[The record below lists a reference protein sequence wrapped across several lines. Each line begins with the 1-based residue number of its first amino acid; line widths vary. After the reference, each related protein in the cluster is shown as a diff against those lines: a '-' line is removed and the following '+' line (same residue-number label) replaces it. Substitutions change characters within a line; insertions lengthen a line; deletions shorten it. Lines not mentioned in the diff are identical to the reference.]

1 MEQRIGGRRR
11 LLCRRGKRLPRHRLA
26 LAFGIGAP
34 TPGRRSFL
42 TKRRSS
48 GLTCGGKEEKNV
60 RWATAALAVIV
71 AAGLLVAAASARV
84 SSPTKQA
91 ASIKACALLPD
102 TTSSTRYTLFD
113 APYLK
118 AAFKKANVAATVVNA
133 HNDPQKQKSQAQ
145 QCLAQGA
152 KVILLD
158 QLDPASGASITNLA
172 VAGGAKVI
180 DYDRLVVKSK
190 ASYYVSFNNVTV
202 GKLQGKG
209 LVAGLKAKG
218 TYSKHPVI
226 AQLNG
231 DIKDNNAIL
240 FKQGYDSILNPLFK
254 SGTFKKATA
263 GDQYTEWSATKART
277 IFDQMLARNGNKI
290 NGVLAANDGLAGAV
304 VASLKA
310 HGLKPVPL
318 TGQDATPTGVQFI
331 LAGWQTGTVYKSV
344 RLEANA
350 AAAAAIAIING
361 KPVPGVNGKVSGTK
375 SILLKPVWITKSN
388 YTKLFTDGFL
398 KKGQVC
404 NGIYAKYCK

>member
-1 MEQRIGGRRR
+1 M
-11 LLCRRGKRLPRHRLA
+11 
-26 LAFGIGAP
+26 
-34 TPGRRSFL
+34 
-42 TKRRSS
+42 
-48 GLTCGGKEEKNV
+48 KNV
-60 RWATAALAVIV
+60 RWATAALTAIV
-71 AAGLLVAAASARV
+71 AAGLLVAAASARD
-84 SSPTKQA
+84 SSSTKQA

-102 TTSSTRYTLFD
+102 TVSSTRYTLFD

-118 AAFKKANVAATVVNA
+118 AAFKKAGVAATVVNA
-133 HNDPQKQKSQAQ
+133 HNDPQKQKNQAQ

-158 QLDPASGASITNLA
+158 QLDAVSGNSITNLA
-172 VAGGAKVI
+172 VSRGAKVI
-180 DYDRLVVKSK
+180 DYDRLVVHSK

-202 GKLQGKG
+202 GKLQGSG

-226 AQLNG
+226 AELNG

-240 FKQGYDSILNPLFK
+240 FKKGYDSVLNPLYK
-254 SGTFKKATA
+254 SGVFTKAKS
-263 GDQYTEWSATKART
+263 GDQYTEWSPTKART
-277 IFDQMLARNGNKI
+277 IFDQMLAQNGNKI

-350 AAAAAIAIING
+350 AAAAAIAILKG
-361 KPVPGVNGKVSGTK
+361 TKVPGVNGKVSGTK
-375 SILLKPVWITKSN
+375 SVLLKPVWITKAN
-388 YTKLFTDGFL
+388 YKKLFADGFL
-398 KKGQVC
+398 KRSQVC